1 MKRIAALIIVLTLVL
16 SSLTACGNS
25 ENATSAGQPET
36 SAGKDSTAP
45 DAKDDTVSGTD
56 TRDSAS
62 DEADDEDLAEINI
75 LFWTLN
81 TIPGDLEMVEGAINE
96 ITREKINTEINLQ
109 IVDMGSYA
117 QQVNLAISSGEKL
130 DLMVTLPG
138 DTAHF
143 NAMTSQNQLRGLST
157 LLEEYAPDLMKTIP
171 DQWLTGTT
179 VDGEIYSVT
188 SFGDKATPL
197 CFICRTDI
205 LEKTGIEP
213 STIKNAHDLTN
224 LFAKVKEIEPSMI
237 PLTGGNKGF
246 LTAPYMI
253 DADGNFF
260 SYEGLGEGNN
270 SIIAIMPGDGS
281 TISDRYE
288 TEEFKAT
295 SKWSHSWYEAGYID
309 KDLANKEETQEAGVQ
324 AGTAFGYFKMLGGG
338 EYGAV
343 SAAQATGYDMTAIVL
358 DNAVINTG
366 LIRKFT
372 WAVPQGATE
381 PEAAVKFLNLLYTD
395 EKVLNLITWGIEDVH
410 YKTLADGTIDFM
422 DGQDAS
428 SCGYFLGD
436 CTSILGNGFLA
447 KVRAGQPANLREQLY
462 ELNMSAQVS
471 EFLGFGIDNGP
482 VENTLT
488 ALANVIN
495 ELRPVVSSGVE
506 EEDGVDRLVAKLK
519 GADVDSY
526 VATMQQQLDDWIA
539 ANK

>member
-1 MKRIAALIIVLTLVL
+1 MKRITSLFIVLILIL

-25 ENATSAGQPET
+25 ESSEPPQTTAASGETKAPSGSDATQDASA
-36 SAGKDSTAP
+36 
-45 DAKDDTVSGTD
+45 TD
-56 TRDSAS
+56 TTDAEPS
-62 DEADDEDLAEINI
+62 DEDEDLAEINI

-81 TIPGDLEMVEGAINE
+81 TVPGDLEMVEEAINE
-96 ITREKINTEINLQ
+96 ITREKINTEIHLQ

-143 NAMTSQNQLRGLST
+143 NAMTSQNQLQGLSE
-157 LLEEYAPDLMKTIP
+157 LLEEYAPELMETVP
-171 DQWLTGTT
+171 EQWFAGTT

-188 SFGDKATPL
+188 SLGDKATPL

-205 LEKTGIEP
+205 LEETGIDP
-213 STIKNAHDLTN
+213 ATLKNANDFTD
-224 LFAKVKEIEPSMI
+224 LFAKVKEVDPTII
-237 PLTGGNKGF
+237 PLCGGNRGF
-246 LTAPYMI
+246 LTSPYMI

-260 SYEGLGEGNN
+260 SYDGLGEGNN
-270 SIIAIMPGDGS
+270 SIIAVMPGDGS

-288 TEEFKAT
+288 TEEYKST
-295 SKWSHSWYEAGYID
+295 TNWVHNWYEAGYVD
-309 KDLANKEETQEAGVQ
+309 KDLANKDDTAESAVQ
-324 AGTAFGYFKMLGGG
+324 MGTAFGFFKMVSGG

-343 SAAQATGYDMTAIVL
+343 AISQSTGYDMTAVFL
-358 DNAVINTG
+358 DDAVITTG
-366 LIRKFT
+366 LIRKFS

-395 EKVLNLITWGIEDVH
+395 EEVLNLMTWGIEDVH
-410 YKTLADGTIDFM
+410 YRTLEDGTIDFLE
-422 DGQDAS
+422 GQDAS

-436 CTSILGNGFLA
+436 CTAILGNGFLA
-447 KVRAGQPANLREQLY
+447 KVRAGQPADLREQLY
-462 ELNMSAQVS
+462 ELNMNAKVS
-471 EFLGFGIDNGP
+471 DFLGFGIDNGP

-488 ALANVIN
+488 ALTNVIN
-495 ELRPVVSSGVE
+495 ELRPMLASGVSG
-506 EEDGVDRLVAKLK
+506 EDGVDQLVAKLK
-519 GADVDSY
+519 GADVDAY